1 MTRTLDRHLAR
12 RAAEKAVKEDLVER
26 DAANE
31 AMEEETAVGREVL
44 TVVKTDDG
52 KLDACPFPTASTH
65 ARNMKRWTSPGGG
78 NSSRRVISAPFA
90 CRGLPIH
97 RTRTNA

>member
-1 MTRTLDRHLAR
+1 MTRTLDRHLAW

-31 AMEEETAVGREVL
+31 AMDEETAVGGETL
-44 TVVKTDDG
+44 TVVNTSDR

-65 ARNMKRWTSPGGG
+65 ARNTKR
-78 NSSRRVISAPFA
+78 
-90 CRGLPIH
+90 
-97 RTRTNA
+97 